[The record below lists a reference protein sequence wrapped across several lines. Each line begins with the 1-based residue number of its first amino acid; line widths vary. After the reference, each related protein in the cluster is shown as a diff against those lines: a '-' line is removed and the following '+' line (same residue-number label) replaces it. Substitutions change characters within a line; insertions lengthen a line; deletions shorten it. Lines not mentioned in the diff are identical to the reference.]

1 MFIHIF
7 QNICTLKKEDL
18 QQERLPYMQHKFQW
32 THDGITH
39 NYESNSSQPSQ
50 VHFPATLQAAEGI
63 PGDNA
68 SGMDK
73 TNIFASGSTQ
83 GPEDVH
89 RKV

>member
-1 MFIHIF
+1 MMGSHIIMNLI
-7 QNICTLKKEDL
+7 QANL
-18 QQERLPYMQHKFQW
+18 
-32 THDGITH
+32 
-39 NYESNSSQPSQ
+39 Q